1 MCGRSVFHLGPGPP
15 SPPVGRELGESEASE
30 KQTPSP
36 LPISTSTSAEEGKGG
51 VVSHERVKRPRRY
64 QIESVSSCEL
74 SCSGHISRPIVI
86 VPDMEEDE
94 KEGEEKEGEEKEG
107 DEKEGEEK
115 EGEEKE
121 GEAVKLTS
129 SRAQQ
134 VPSDLGE
141 VIAPGLPATAALLVP
156 DRHGAC
162 PQRTSYGS
170 TMEDTGINRSGSPAG
185 DSPRLPHKSMRKTIS
200 GTTTLLKF

>member
-1 MCGRSVFHLGPGPP
+1 M
-15 SPPVGRELGESEASE
+15 GRELGESEASE

-51 VVSHERVKRPRRY
+51 VVSHEGPEGVKRPRRY

-74 SCSGHISRPIVI
+74 SCSGHVSRPIVI

-107 DEKEGEEK
+107 DEKDGEEK
-115 EGEEKE
+115 EGEEKD
-121 GEAVKLTS
+121 GEAVKLTT

-134 VPSDLGE
+134 VSSDLGG
-141 VIAPGLPATAALLVP
+141 VITPGLPATAALLVP
-156 DRHGAC
+156 DRHGAF
-162 PQRTSYGS
+162 PQRTFYGS

-200 GTTTLLKF
+200 GTTALLKF

>member
-1 MCGRSVFHLGPGPP
+1 M
-15 SPPVGRELGESEASE
+15 GRELGESEASE

-36 LPISTSTSAEEGKGG
+36 LPISTSTSAEEEKGG
-51 VVSHERVKRPRRY
+51 VVSHEGPEGVKRPRRY

-74 SCSGHISRPIVI
+74 SCSGHVSRPIVI
-86 VPDMEEDE
+86 VPDMEE
-94 KEGEEKEGEEKEG
+94 EEKEGE
-107 DEKEGEEK
+107 EKEGEEK

-134 VPSDLGE
+134 VSSDLGG

-162 PQRTSYGS
+162 PQRTFYGS

-200 GTTTLLKF
+200 GNYCTS